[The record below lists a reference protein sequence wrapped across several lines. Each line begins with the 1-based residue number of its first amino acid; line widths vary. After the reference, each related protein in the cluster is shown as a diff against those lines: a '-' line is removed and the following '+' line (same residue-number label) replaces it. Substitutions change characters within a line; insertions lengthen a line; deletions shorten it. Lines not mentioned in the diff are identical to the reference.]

1 MIIRESSSPF
11 ILSNGRRITMLKQEI
26 EKKRQQL
33 IEIANK
39 FGLTSTKTLQCSKEL
54 DKLLDRYQIRQSRLD
69 VSDNKEIC

>member
-1 MIIRESSSPF
+1 
-11 ILSNGRRITMLKQEI
+11 MLKQEI

-54 DKLLDRYQIRQSRLD
+54 DKLLVRYQIRQSRLD

>member
-1 MIIRESSSPF
+1 
-11 ILSNGRRITMLKQEI
+11 MLKQEI

-69 VSDNKEIC
+69 VNDNKEIC